1 MSTNDDLYAELK
13 PDIQAVAGPLFEF
26 SMECLRKRGN
36 FLPHGA
42 VLTEGGEVQLVCAA
56 PNTGRDLVNSTEVL
70 PVLHDGLRE
79 QARRTPLRAIGVA
92 ENVTITPEG
101 KRSTQAVKVLFEHK
115 RGLTTAL
122 YLPFRKGFLRG
133 YTYGTTFSV
142 RAAPEINAWMDAGV
156 ASSS

>member
-13 PDIQAVAGPLFEF
+13 PDIEAVAGPLFEF
-26 SMECLRKRGN
+26 SIDCLRRRGN

-42 VLTEGGEVQLVCAA
+42 VLTEQGEVRLVAA
-56 PNTGRDLVNSTEVL
+56 VPNTERDLVNSTEVL

-79 QARRTPLRAIGVA
+79 QARDMPLRAIGVA

-122 YLPFRKGFLRG
+122 YLPFQKRFLRG
-133 YTYGTTFSV
+133 YAFGAMFSV
-142 RAAPEINAWMDAGV
+142 RAAPEVNAWVDATLP
-156 ASSS
+156 SRS